1 MRSQTKQQPRAV
13 HDVSCGK
20 ALRERAL
27 GRAGSPDPVP
37 AALVAAVAAE
47 VEVH

>member
-1 MRSQTKQQPRAV
+1 MIAQKSEQATAV

-27 GRAGSPDPVP
+27 GRAGSPNPVP
-37 AALVAAVAAE
+37 PELISEIAA
-47 VEVH
+47 